1 MSHTLRQSPAQNLAY
16 LVAWQRIHKID
27 GRTDPKWVDPAGE
40 ISNDIC
46 TIVLLLS
53 NHRQAKCLPIPGMT
67 GRKRRDFTNAFCNA
81 QACLDFTDGNTHS
94 SHFEEIGYSTFDP
107 NKTILIHV
115 AYVTRQQGTINKAL
129 RSTIYIIPVTRRH
142 RGTAHSKLTRPPSRE
157 RLEIGAD
164 GIHFQVVDGHSCA
177 A

>member
-16 LVAWQRIHKID
+16 VVTWQRIHKID
-27 GRTDPKWVDPAGE
+27 ACTDPKWVDPAGE
-40 ISNDIC
+40 ISNDTC
-46 TIVLLLS
+46 AIVLFLS
-53 NHRQAKCLPIPGMT
+53 NHRETKCLSIPGMT
-67 GRKRRDFTNAFCNA
+67 GRKRRDFTNAFCMA

-115 AYVTRQQGTINKAL
+115 AYVTRQQRTIYKAL

-142 RGTAHSKLTRPPSRE
+142 RCTAHSKLTRPPSRA
-157 RLEIGAD
+157 RLERGAD
-164 GIHFQVVDGHSCA
+164 GKHFQVVEGH
-177 A
+177 